1 MRRRIV
7 NTMLIATSFALLTA
21 ACASGTL
28 SPEQTEA
35 VTTAAANTRS
45 LQLTS
50 DISTTQMLDGRSGEI
65 VDLSQVVTGDR
76 AVLLWYWAPT

>member
-1 MRRRIV
+1 MQRRTI
-7 NTMLIATSFALLTA
+7 TILIATTLAMLTA
-21 ACASGTL
+21 ACAGGAL
-28 SPEQTEA
+28 SPDQ
-35 VTTAAANTRS
+35 TAAVSAADANAGS

-50 DISTTQMLDGRSGEI
+50 DISTTQMLEGRTGEI